1 MSRDFI
7 ARETAMCRP
16 ALLVNW
22 DAAVAAYLANR
33 RTYGRTYRKEEQIL
47 GRVRAYLAQAGAN
60 DLDEPLFDRWRAQFY
75 QRSSSTRVTYE
86 RVVYKFCR
94 YRHRSEPDCFLP
106 DWASLARLKP
116 YALPTIIESEQVARL
131 LQYASGLPG
140 GTRSPLRPKVMRLAF
155 VLLYTTG
162 LRRGELVRLKL
173 GDVDADAGVL
183 HIRES
188 KFHKSRWVPLSSSA
202 RAELQSY
209 LVARQA
215 ADIDVRPSAPLLCTV
230 GARPYTGTGLYSAL
244 KHAMVALGICD
255 AAGRCP
261 RVQDF
266 RHSFAVAALLRW
278 YDADADVQAN
288 LPRLALYMGHVSIIS
303 TAYYL
308 RCMPAVVERA
318 GERFA
323 RSYASVLDG
332 GAP

>member
-1 MSRDFI
+1 MH
-7 ARETAMCRP
+7 RP
-16 ALLVNW
+16 PLLVNW
-22 DAAVAAYLANR
+22 DAAVTAYLANR
-33 RTYGRTYRKEEQIL
+33 RTYGRMYRKEEHIL
-47 GRVRAYLAQAGAN
+47 GRVRTYLAQVGAN
-60 DLDEPLFDRWRAQFY
+60 DLDEPLFDRWRTQFY
-75 QRSSSTRVTYE
+75 KHSSSTRVTYE
-86 RVVYKFCR
+86 RVVYNFCR
-94 YRHRSEPDCFLP
+94 YRRRSEPDCFLP
-106 DWASLARLKP
+106 DWASLARQKP
-116 YALPTIIESEQVARL
+116 YALPTIVEPEQVARL
-131 LQYASGLPG
+131 LQYASGLPS
-140 GTRSPLRPKVMRLAF
+140 GTKSPLQSEVMRLAL

-162 LRRGELVRLKL
+162 LRRGELVRLKI

-188 KFHKSRWVPLSSSA
+188 KFHKSRWVPLSPSA

-215 ADIDVRPSAPLLCTV
+215 AGIDIRPSAALLCTA
-230 GARPYTGTGLYSAL
+230 GARAYTGDGLYAAL
-244 KHAMVALGICD
+244 KRAMVALAICD

-288 LPRLALYMGHVSIIS
+288 LPKLALYMGHVSIVS

-308 RCMPAVVERA
+308 RWMPAVMERA

-323 RSYASVLDG
+323 RSCASVLDG